1 MLFPLQRLVPFRF
14 IRFLETHLDSVRLH
28 SSMISSC
35 HPGATHFDRSTN
47 TTTPHISRY
56 RGVSGYRIC
65 ATSKLL
71 RTSFEGMSKALI
83 LPIQSNFRINARC
96 RFLEAGPGRVTNIC
110 TCLACMLTDCQC
122 LQGMHVGRRLP
133 T

>member
-47 TTTPHISRY
+47 TTTPAYIE
-56 RGVSGYRIC
+56 V
-65 ATSKLL
+65 
-71 RTSFEGMSKALI
+71 
-83 LPIQSNFRINARC
+83 
-96 RFLEAGPGRVTNIC
+96 PGSVWLSDMC
-110 TCLACMLTDCQC
+110 H
-122 LQGMHVGRRLP
+122 LQIAEDIF
-133 T
+133 

>member
-1 MLFPLQRLVPFRF
+1 MLFPLQRLVPFHF

-35 HPGATHFDRSTN
+35 HPGARSTN

-56 RGVSGYRIC
+56 RGVFGYRIC

-71 RTSFEGMSKALI
+71 RTSYQGMSKALI
-83 LPIQSNFRINARC
+83 LPIQSNFRINARVD
-96 RFLEAGPGRVTNIC
+96 FLKLV
-110 TCLACMLTDCQC
+110 LAVSLTFVPASPAC
-122 LQGMHVGRRLP
+122 
-133 T
+133 